1 MAGEEE
7 REEGGQVW
15 LWGPGRERI
24 KESHLKMHVSF
35 PLSTL
40 VFVCS
45 STLQYSL
52 TAPVPAYKE
61 LFRLPAV
68 CLSPIEPA
76 VLSPDLGLTKQ
87 SPYPLLWE
95 HEVKG
100 IATYDRHLLTSRPLS
115 LFIHMNHY
123 RLHVADKDTT
133 VLKYIIHRMHSPVGQ
148 HPHKVLWEEKKSLW
162 FIQHSAIT
170 KHLTS
175 QAVQLKNESLVTR
188 VKNKYLL

>member
-1 MAGEEE
+1 MKK
-7 REEGGQVW
+7 REKREGKYVFGVRRGSG
-15 LWGPGRERI
+15 LRKATCKNARF
-24 KESHLKMHVSF
+24 F
-35 PLSTL
+35 PSSTL

-45 STLQYSL
+45 STLQYCICL

-61 LFRLPAV
+61 PFRLPAA

-76 VLSPDLGLTKQ
+76 MLSPDLGVTKQ

-100 IATYDRHLLTSRPLS
+100 IATYARHLFTSRPLS

-123 RLHVADKDTT
+123 RLHVTDKDTI

-148 HPHKVLWEEKKSLW
+148 HPHKVLWEEKKK
-162 FIQHSAIT
+162 FMVYTAQCNY
-170 KHLTS
+170 KTS
-175 QAVQLKNESLVTR
+175 YKPGCTIE
-188 VKNKYLL
+188 KW